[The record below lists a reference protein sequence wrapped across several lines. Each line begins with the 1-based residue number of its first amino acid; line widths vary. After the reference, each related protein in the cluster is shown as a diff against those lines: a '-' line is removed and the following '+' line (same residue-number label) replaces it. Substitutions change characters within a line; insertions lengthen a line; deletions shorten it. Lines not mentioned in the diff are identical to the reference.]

1 MAELE
6 PLIRMRRHAVEERQK
21 FLAELYRQADA
32 LEAEKQGILKKLAD
46 EQEKTKTIDMIDI
59 IRAFDVFA
67 KASRDK
73 IARIEEHRRALEFR
87 IDAARE
93 AMREA
98 FNELKKIEII
108 DERREAEA
116 IALIEKREAAIL
128 DETAIEIYRR
138 RVEEESQ

>member
-128 DETAIEIYRR
+128 HETAIEIYRR